1 MYKILALNCLISA
14 YSLSVLYLEGIKFGD
29 GQVTISGMLMSVCFL
44 SISRA
49 KSVEGLSKER
59 PQPNIFNFYIIG
71 SILGQFAVH
80 IVTLIYIARFCD
92 KIAPRDPDID
102 LEGEFAPSLL
112 NSAVYLLQLI
122 QQISTFAINYQ
133 GRPFREAISEN
144 KGMYYGIIGVSAIA
158 FSCSTEFI
166 PEVNE
171 KMKLVPFSYDFKVV
185 MTTTMIVDYLACFVI
200 EKVLKAL
207 FSDYK
212 PKDIAIRR
220 PDQLAREQKRIE
232 DLKLEAIK
240 AEEEKAQKEIEELE
254 KQIRTKGRS

>member
-1 MYKILALNCLISA
+1 
-14 YSLSVLYLEGIKFGD
+14 
-29 GQVTISGMLMSVCFL
+29 
-44 SISRA
+44 
-49 KSVEGLSKER
+49 
-59 PQPNIFNFYIIG
+59 
-71 SILGQFAVH
+71 
-80 IVTLIYIARFCD
+80 
-92 KIAPRDPDID
+92 
-102 LEGEFAPSLL
+102 
-112 NSAVYLLQLI
+112 
-122 QQISTFAINYQ
+122 
-133 GRPFREAISEN
+133 
-144 KGMYYGIIGVSAIA
+144 MYYGIIGVSAIA

-232 DLKLEAIK
+232 DLKLEAMK
-240 AEEEKAQKEIEELE
+240 AEEEKAQREIEELE
-254 KQIRTKGRS
+254 KKIKTKGRS